1 MIDASDKDM
10 VEEVENLIVR
20 SSSINTCQL
29 SNLISVQDK
38 YQMQGLTEVNLMT
51 TITEEVPSLTLLQ
64 LGVLISQL
72 H

>member
-1 MIDASDKDM
+1 LIDASDKDM